1 MKKIIL
7 LAGLAV
13 FALAV
18 SSCDLFENIK
28 TPTVDVALDSSSEIQ
43 SEELLKLDSPSI
55 SVDSQGAYY
64 VKQSATSPIS
74 STVSLSS
81 SPTKLNGSQDIKCV
95 GLPEVASDLQ
105 KGGLVQPALVLTVDS
120 PADEDILIK
129 GNFNAEGKSAPLP
142 EAVADAK
149 DKTQIVYTTGSSAPS
164 ITDPDVVLA
173 LPEEGKILEKGPKEM
188 QISDLTVSTVSTK
201 AIAPAAGSYQIKVD
215 AMYVAPLL
223 YLAGTQIHLD
233 RSFKDLNISLDR
245 VNYPCNEY
253 DISMEVENTLPF
265 DIMMSVSS
273 ADGISGALK
282 SAIKAGSLENPVTT
296 AVVLNV
302 KDSSGKNV
310 SNISTADLSIDLT
323 AAEGATLKK
332 GQKLGLKLNKFSVIK
347 AF

>member
-13 FALAV
+13 SALAV

-43 SEELLKLDSPSI
+43 SVELLKLDSPAITS
-55 SVDSQGAYY
+55 DSQGVYF
-64 VKQSATSPIS
+64 VQQSASAPIS
-74 STVSLSS
+74 SNVNLSS
-81 SPTKLNGSQDIKCV
+81 TPTKLNGSLDIKGA
-95 GLPEVASDLQ
+95 GLPEVACDLQ
-105 KGGLVQPALVLTVDS
+105 HGGLAQPAIVVTVENSAAEQVVVNGNCNADS
-120 PADEDILIK
+120 K
-129 GNFNAEGKSAPLP
+129 TFPLP
-142 EAVADAK
+142 EAVTNAK

-188 QISDLTVSTVSTK
+188 QISDITVSTVSTK

-265 DIMMSVSS
+265 DIMMTVKS

-282 SAIKAGSLENPVTT
+282 SAIKAGSLEKPVTT

-323 AAEGATLKK
+323 AAEGAILKK

-347 AF
+347 AL